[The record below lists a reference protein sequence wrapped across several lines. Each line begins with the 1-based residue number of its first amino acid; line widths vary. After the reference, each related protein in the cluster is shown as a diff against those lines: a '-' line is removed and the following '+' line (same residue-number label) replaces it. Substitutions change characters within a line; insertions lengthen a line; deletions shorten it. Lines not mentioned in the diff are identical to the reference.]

1 MIQPETDAKS
11 TDTVRKWESSNL
23 KGASS
28 CQMLGVPKSRALE
41 RESWNEGTCPGGYSN
56 PIIQE
61 AEAGEL
67 R

>member
-1 MIQPETDAKS
+1 
-11 TDTVRKWESSNL
+11 
-23 KGASS
+23 
-28 CQMLGVPKSRALE
+28 MLGVPKSRALE

-61 AEAGEL
+61 AEAGGL